1 MTSAAAPEPY
11 SCAPQVPVTR
21 SGWEIATFI
30 LGIAAFIVAW
40 FTIVLGVVAALAGI
54 TIGILDLTAFKAQG
68 TSKRAMTWIG
78 IALCGLTVIPCMA
91 SCYNNTVVG

>member
-1 MTSAAAPEPY
+1 MSA
-11 SCAPQVPVTR
+11 
-21 SGWEIATFI
+21 
-30 LGIAAFIVAW
+30 VARLSSHLHTL
-40 FTIVLGVVAALAGI
+40 FE
-54 TIGILDLTAFKAQG
+54 AQG